1 LGAGRRDLELEG
13 DTEFP
18 WFRWNWELEEGV
30 RRMDPTPG
38 SVWLRLCGGQ
48 TGREGNGSFEGV
60 LGSQRRQYL
69 CRSEMRPTGEGNP
82 KVNGMGE
89 EEEYQTCRR
98 SRKLQILL
106 GPTDTHTHT
115 HTHTPSQGTL
125 AHDRR
130 QASWGGHSERSP
142 QYISPGQRPGQSSTQ
157 RVNPGHSSQPI
168 TGATGKL
175 QPCSRPLPERSGVG
189 TKGSNGALRPT
200 EPAHPRHH

>member
-1 LGAGRRDLELEG
+1 
-13 DTEFP
+13 
-18 WFRWNWELEEGV
+18 
-30 RRMDPTPG
+30 MDPTPG

-115 HTHTPSQGTL
+115 HPLKVLLHTTEGRQVGADTRREVPSTSALDSAQARA
-125 AHDRR
+125 AHRGLTPATAANQSQAP
-130 QASWGGHSERSP
+130 QASSSPAPAPSLSAAGWEPKAAMEHSGRLSLH
-142 QYISPGQRPGQSSTQ
+142 SPG
-157 RVNPGHSSQPI
+157 I
-168 TGATGKL
+168 TRLKL
-175 QPCSRPLPERSGVG
+175 RQ
-189 TKGSNGALRPT
+189 
-200 EPAHPRHH
+200 

>member
-115 HTHTPSQGTL
+115 HTLSRYSCT
-125 AHDRR
+125 R
-130 QASWGGHSERSP
+130 QKA
-142 QYISPGQRPGQSSTQ
+142 
-157 RVNPGHSSQPI
+157 
-168 TGATGKL
+168 GKL
-175 QPCSRPLPERSGVG
+175 GRTLGEKSPVHQPWTAPRPEQH
-189 TKGSNGALRPT
+189 T
-200 EPAHPRHH
+200 EG